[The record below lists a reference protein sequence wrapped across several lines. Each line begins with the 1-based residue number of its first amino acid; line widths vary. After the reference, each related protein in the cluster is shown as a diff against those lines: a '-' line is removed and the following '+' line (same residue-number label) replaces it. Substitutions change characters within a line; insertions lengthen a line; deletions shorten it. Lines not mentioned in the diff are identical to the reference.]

1 MISMMMNKKEII
13 LPFREHYSWYFEE
26 RYLKAMK
33 DDNAA
38 PWMSFNDV
46 FDQSSFLGDNED
58 YQNFD
63 L

>member
-1 MISMMMNKKEII
+1 MMMNKKEII
-13 LPFREHYSWYFEE
+13 LPFREHYNWYFEE
-26 RYLKAMK
+26 RYLKAISK
-33 DDNAA
+33 EDNAA
-38 PWMSFNDV
+38 PWMSFNEV

>member
-1 MISMMMNKKEII
+1 MNKKEII

-26 RYLKAMK
+26 RYLWAVKEEQ
-33 DDNAA
+33 NNGN

-58 YQNFD
+58 YQNLD
-63 L
+63 M